1 MINIYFS
8 DNYVIVADLNTI
20 SNKSASL
27 LYLREDR
34 IKNSLNSFFEV
45 AKILEK
51 EILASLDDKKLG
63 IADIRCLLIINIK
76 PGITFNELL
85 KKLDIRK
92 QSLNRV
98 LRVLIKENLI
108 IQKINNDDARKKN
121 LFMTDNANKA
131 LNEAIKPIINS
142 LSKAYVKSGAC
153 LLYTSPSPRDNRTSR
168 MPSSA

>member
-8 DNYVIVADLNTI
+8 DYYVIVADLNTI

-63 IADIRCLLIINIK
+63 I
-76 PGITFNELL
+76 
-85 KKLDIRK
+85 RK

-108 IQKINNDDARKKN
+108 IQKINNNDARKKN

-142 LSKAYVKSGAC
+142 LSKAYVKSGAG
-153 LLYTSPSPRDNRTSR
+153 SVQGFNQVINSFIEEH
-168 MPSSA
+168 

>member
-1 MINIYFS
+1 M
-8 DNYVIVADLNTI
+8 ADLNTI

-121 LFMTDNANKA
+121 YL
-131 LNEAIKPIINS
+131 IINS
-142 LSKAYVKSGAC
+142 LSKAYVKSGAG
-153 LLYTSPSPRDNRTSR
+153 SVQGFNQVINSFIEEH
-168 MPSSA
+168 

>member
-1 MINIYFS
+1 M
-8 DNYVIVADLNTI
+8 
-20 SNKSASL
+20 
-27 LYLREDR
+27 
-34 IKNSLNSFFEV
+34 
-45 AKILEK
+45 
-51 EILASLDDKKLG
+51 
-63 IADIRCLLIINIK
+63 IINIK

-142 LSKAYVKSGAC
+142 LSKAYVKSG
-153 LLYTSPSPRDNRTSR
+153 SGSVQGFNQVINSFIEEN
-168 MPSSA
+168 

>member
-8 DNYVIVADLNTI
+8 DYYVIVADLNTI

-142 LSKAYVKSGAC
+142 LSKAYVKSG
-153 LLYTSPSPRDNRTSR
+153 SGSVQGFNQVINSFIEEN
-168 MPSSA
+168 

>member
-1 MINIYFS
+1 MS
-8 DNYVIVADLNTI
+8 DLNTI

-51 EILASLDDKKLG
+51 EILSNLDDKKLG

-142 LSKAYVKSGAC
+142 LSKAYVKSG
-153 LLYTSPSPRDNRTSR
+153 SGSVQGFNQVINSFIEEN
-168 MPSSA
+168 

>member
-8 DNYVIVADLNTI
+8 DYYVIVADLNTI
-20 SNKSASL
+20 TNKSASL

-76 PGITFNELL
+76 PGI
-85 KKLDIRK
+85 
-92 QSLNRV
+92 
-98 LRVLIKENLI
+98 
-108 IQKINNDDARKKN
+108 
-121 LFMTDNANKA
+121 
-131 LNEAIKPIINS
+131 
-142 LSKAYVKSGAC
+142 C
-153 LLYTSPSPRDNRTSR
+153 LLYTSPSPRDRQKSR

>member
-8 DNYVIVADLNTI
+8 DYYVIVADLNTI

-51 EILASLDDKKLG
+51 EILSNLDDKKLG
-63 IADIRCLLIINIK
+63 IADIRCLLIIIIK

-142 LSKAYVKSGAC
+142 LSKAYVKSG
-153 LLYTSPSPRDNRTSR
+153 SGSVQGFNQVINSFIEEN
-168 MPSSA
+168 

>member
-8 DNYVIVADLNTI
+8 DYYVIVADLNTI

-142 LSKAYVKSGAC
+142 LSKAYVKSGAA
-153 LLYTSPSPRDNRTSR
+153 SVQGFNQVINSFIEEH
-168 MPSSA
+168 